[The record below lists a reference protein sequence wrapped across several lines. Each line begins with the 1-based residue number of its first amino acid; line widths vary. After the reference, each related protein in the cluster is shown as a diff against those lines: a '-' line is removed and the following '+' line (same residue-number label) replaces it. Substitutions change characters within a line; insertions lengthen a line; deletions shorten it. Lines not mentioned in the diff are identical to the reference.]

1 MKLLIKFVRW
11 ADFYFF
17 NICKY
22 QLIYAIMNQSFE
34 IFLNE
39 TMRFISGV
47 FRRDKTTMKSS
58 DELKIMIEWKVGEW
72 IGEIEERKTE

>member
-1 MKLLIKFVRW
+1 
-11 ADFYFF
+11 
-17 NICKY
+17 
-22 QLIYAIMNQSFE
+22 
-34 IFLNE
+34 
-39 TMRFISGV
+39 MRFISGV